1 MDDRQRLARPGGRRC
16 KARRR
21 GRMPWRRMLL
31 LGIVGPLA
39 RRCRAMAQFPSLAM
53 RVEAMRIEPIPVA
66 CGRGIA
72 RRYLSPFPH
81 AVASRMVGFAAQE
94 WVARC
99 TAPGLKWTA
108 QRVDRMGASWRDQT
122 SHIPLRMRLCLLS
135 INGCRWNC
143 QFFPLYFTNNCGCRI
158 GGIQAAC
165 ADFRST
171 SAAILR
177 SWTKRRYSRALAS
190 ASGNRNR

>member
-39 RRCRAMAQFPSLAM
+39 RRCRAMTQFPSLSM
-53 RVEAMRIEPIPVA
+53 RVESMRIELFRSRA
-66 CGRGIA
+66 AEGLRA
-72 RRYLSPFPH
+72 ATSHRFLY
-81 AVASRMVGFAAQE
+81 AVASRMVGFAAEE

-143 QFFPLYFTNNCGCRI
+143 QFFPLYFTSNCGCRI